1 MYSDPVLCF
10 RVYNTLS
17 ANYGYNTSN
26 KEWKRAGVYSM
37 SKSSGGGGFEKS
49 PNERS
54 TVLISVVA
62 TLREEYI
69 FLRDAAP
76 RLREG

>member
-1 MYSDPVLCF
+1 METGGCILHVEIL
-10 RVYNTLS
+10 
-17 ANYGYNTSN
+17 G
-26 KEWKRAGVYSM
+26 
-37 SKSSGGGGFEKS
+37 GGGGFEKS